1 MAQHFPHVAL
11 VIEGGGTRNSYTA
24 AVLDRFLEEE
34 ISFGWVGGISAG
46 SSHTVNFLSGSRKSV
61 REAFVEVPAAREAGG
76 WGSFLRGRGYFNAE
90 FIYETST
97 AVGQPFAVD
106 FDAIV
111 ANPTPF
117 RIGAVRADTGEMV
130 YWGREDLTTL
140 ADFTKRVRASST
152 MPLIMPMP
160 LIDGVRYVDGALGPT
175 GGIPIDAAKRDG
187 FTTFF
192 VLLSRPRDYVK
203 PPVTR
208 PAVLRQ
214 VFRRFPA
221 VAEAMIHRPDRYNR
235 TREELLRLEE
245 AGDAFLFCPDGMT
258 VSNRERNLARL
269 QASFAAGQEQTTR
282 QWPEIMQFLEATNSS
297 MPG

>member
-24 AVLDRFLEEE
+24 AVLDKFLAEG

-90 FIYETST
+90 YIYETST

-130 YWGREDLTTL
+130 YWGREDLTDL
-140 ADFTKRVRASST
+140 ADFTRRVRASST

-175 GGIPIDAAKRDG
+175 GGIPIDAAKKDG
-187 FTTFF
+187 FTTFL
-192 VLLSRPRDYVK
+192 VLLSRPREYTK
-203 PPVTR
+203 PPTSR
-208 PAVLRQ
+208 PAVVRQ
-214 VFRRFPA
+214 LFRQYPA
-221 VAEAMIHRPDRYNR
+221 VAEAVIRRPDRYNR
-235 TREELLRLEE
+235 TREELLTLEKSGSAYVFFPE
-245 AGDAFLFCPDGMT
+245 NLT
-258 VSNRERNLARL
+258 VGNRERNLARL
-269 QASFAAGQEQTTR
+269 QASFAAGQAQMEGD
-282 QWPEIMQFLEATNSS
+282 WPNIMGFLEATNTTL
-297 MPG
+297 PG